1 MEGRTSFVMGEGL
14 WYRRG
19 LVYKD
24 RGEGTLNPRGVL
36 EGKVVGIGIW
46 GRMRGF
52 EGKH

>member
-1 MEGRTSFVMGEGL
+1 MEGRTSFVMGEWL

-24 RGEGTLNPRGVL
+24 RRVGTLKPRGVL
-36 EGKVVGIGIW
+36 EIKVVGIGMW
-46 GRMRGF
+46 GRMRGI